1 MRINP
6 EIAQKKLWELKIAL
20 DAGKVMDVIRLLQS
34 GKSQYRIY
42 NKTYNYETR
51 RWEKPIA
58 SNNTVLKI
66 KKALDAG
73 KLDWMTDELNTVLDE
88 MEKASDEDQIE
99 NIVKKALEQ
108 RGWERRKDDGFGQ
121 FRERIVKEAEESIKD
136 FGWSV
141 TNLVRI
147 GIPLEDTLGILEEL
161 DTLTM
166 ARENAIHGSGTWSP
180 DENSETTWYLRKF
193 QGFKRYL
200 HLHHLVYLMQKY
212 PNNDTPHNHYDTAT
226 ALYTKGVLSDDDS
239 IKTAGEDIL
248 RYEVWRG
255 GEYLK
260 AYNKSLRRYKRSAK
274 RNRELSDQ
282 IKGLLS
288 RGDDDEQQ
296 KT

>member
-1 MRINP
+1 MITP
-6 EIAQKKLWELKIAL
+6 EMAQKKLWELRPRIAL
-20 DAGKVMDVIRLLQS
+20 KATTVMEIIRLLQS
-34 GKSQYRIY
+34 GKSQYQIY
-42 NKTYNYETR
+42 NPPHWET
-51 RWEKPIA
+51 PLA
-58 SNNTVLKI
+58 SNNTIIKI
-66 KKALDAG
+66 KRALKAG
-73 KLDWMTDELNTVLDE
+73 ELDWMTDELNTVLNE
-88 MEKASDEDQIE
+88 MEKASDEDQQKNYGLTGEGYRIE
-99 NIVKKALEQ
+99 ILESLKD
-108 RGWERRKDDGFGQ
+108 WKFKKDDGFGED
-121 FRERIVKEAEESIKD
+121 RERIAKEAELSLKD

-288 RGDDDEQQ
+288 IGDNDEQ
-296 KT
+296 

>member
-73 KLDWMTDELNTVLDE
+73 ELDWMTDELNTVLDE

-226 ALYTKGVLSDDDS
+226 ALYTKGVLSADDS

>member
-73 KLDWMTDELNTVLDE
+73 ELDWMTDELNTVLDE

-147 GIPLEDTLGILEEL
+147 GIPEYKILGMLQEL

-180 DENSETTWYLRKF
+180 EKNSKTTWYLRKF
-193 QGFKRYL
+193 PGFERYL
-200 HLHHLVYLMQKY
+200 RILHLVYLMQKY
-212 PNNDTPHNHYDTAT
+212 PNNPIAYYITAT
-226 ALYTKGVLSDDDS
+226 DIYTRGVIANDDA
-239 IKTAGEDIL
+239 IKTSGEDIL
-248 RYEVWRG
+248 RYEIWRKG
-255 GEYLK
+255 QYLD
-260 AYNKSLRRYKRSAK
+260 AYNESLKRYKRTPK
-274 RNRELSDQ
+274 RIRELSDQ
-282 IKGLLS
+282 IKALLS
-288 RGDDDEQQ
+288 TGDNDEQ
-296 KT
+296 